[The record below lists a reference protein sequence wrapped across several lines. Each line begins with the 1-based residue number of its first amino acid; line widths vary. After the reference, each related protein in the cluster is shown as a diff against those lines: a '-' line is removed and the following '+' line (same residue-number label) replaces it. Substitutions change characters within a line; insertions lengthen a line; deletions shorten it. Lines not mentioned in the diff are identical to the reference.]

1 MAGSYAKPIT
11 IEDAVRH
18 IIKNE
23 YLLPAIQRK
32 FIWRPEQ
39 ICSLFD
45 SIMRGYP
52 INSFMFWEV
61 TTPRIA
67 NDFRFFQFLKNYCER
82 FGEDNPDLDTKG
94 LDHFW
99 AVIDGQQRLT
109 SLYIGL
115 KGTYAYKLPRKWWP
129 SSKDSAI
136 LPERKLYLNIAS
148 SLEDEQAEGKM
159 RYEFK
164 LLTGDISKEVWFRV
178 GDILC
183 IDTEALGKKATSPQE
198 IHESIHF
205 YLKKC
210 GLETSNYAA
219 ETLYRLYT
227 SIRTEKILN
236 YYNETSTDI
245 DDIVSIFVRTNH
257 GGSPLSFSDL
267 LISIAIANFEN
278 KYTKKDIDIRKD
290 IDNIVSE
297 ASSKGFH
304 ITRDFTLKT
313 ALAVS
318 ENDIQFK
325 VKNFN
330 RDKVE
335 SIGMIWENLQACFN
349 STFELVKSFGLTD
362 AALRAKNALI
372 PIIYYLFHKTDS
384 SHEPLYKAINNP
396 AKHKEERKKICQ
408 WLHMSLLKGTFGGHS
423 DTTLATLRR
432 ILRSNLSDTTCF
444 PLERIIEHFRGT
456 SKDMTF
462 TDDFIDRLLKT
473 QKEHPSCFSIL
484 ALLYPDL
491 DFSQALDIDHIHP
504 AAGFRKAALAKHD
517 WSNDPERRA
526 FYEAPENWNGI
537 ANLQL
542 LNASENKAKQ
552 DMDLSQW
559 IQKNPSRFPMLY
571 VPAQTD
577 LGFNAF
583 EEFIAIRRQCL
594 KQKLQQL
601 VISEDRRA

>member
-1 MAGSYAKPIT
+1 MAGSYAEPIT

-94 LDHFW
+94 LEHFW

-129 SSKDSAI
+129 SSKNSEI

-148 SLEDEQAEGKM
+148 PLEDEQAEDKIQ
-159 RYEFK
+159 YEFRF
-164 LLTGDISKEVWFRV
+164 LAGEISEKIWFKV
-178 GDILC
+178 GDIFC
-183 IDTEALGKKATSPQE
+183 IDTKYIGKKATSTQE
-198 IHESIHF
+198 IHESILY
-205 YLKKC
+205 YLKDND
-210 GLETSNYAA
+210 LETNSYAFK
-219 ETLYRLYT
+219 TLYRLYT
-227 SIRTEKILN
+227 SIRTEKIIN
-236 YYNETSTDI
+236 YYNETSTEI
-245 DDIVSIFVRTNH
+245 DDIVSIFIRTNH

-267 LISIAIANFEN
+267 LISIAIANFQD
-278 KYTKKDIDIRKD
+278 KDIDIRKD

-297 ASSKGFH
+297 AGSKGFH
-304 ITRDFTLKT
+304 ITRDFVLKT

-318 ENDIQFK
+318 GNDIQFK

-335 SIGMIWENLQACFN
+335 SIVRIWKNLQLCFN
-349 STFELVKSFGLTD
+349 NTFELIKSFGLTD

-372 PIIYYLFHKTDS
+372 PIVYYVFHKTDT
-384 SHEPLYKAINNP
+384 SHEPLYKTINNP
-396 AKHKEERKKICQ
+396 AKNKDERKKICQ

-432 ILRSNLSDTTCF
+432 ILRSNLSDTKLF
-444 PLERIIEHFRGT
+444 PLENIIEHFRGT

-504 AAGFRKAALAKHD
+504 AAGFRKAVLAKHD
-517 WSNDPERRA
+517 WGNNPERRT

-571 VPAQTD
+571 VSEDTD
-577 LGFNAF
+577 LGFDAF
-583 EEFIAIRRQCL
+583 EKFIATRRRCL

>member
-1 MAGSYAKPIT
+1 MAGSYAEPIT

-94 LDHFW
+94 LEHFW

-129 SSKDSAI
+129 SSKNSEI

-148 SLEDEQAEGKM
+148 PLEDEQAEDKIQ
-159 RYEFK
+159 YEFRF
-164 LLTGDISKEVWFRV
+164 LAGEISEKIWFKV
-178 GDILC
+178 GDIFC
-183 IDTEALGKKATSPQE
+183 IDTKCIGKKATSTQE
-198 IHESIHF
+198 IHESILH
-205 YLKKC
+205 YLKDND
-210 GLETSNYAA
+210 LETNSYAFK
-219 ETLYRLYT
+219 TLYRLYT
-227 SIRTEKILN
+227 SIRTEKIIN
-236 YYNETSTDI
+236 YYNETSTEI
-245 DDIVSIFVRTNH
+245 DDIVSIFIRTNH

-267 LISIAIANFEN
+267 LISIAIANFQD
-278 KYTKKDIDIRKD
+278 KDIDIRKD

-297 ASSKGFH
+297 AGSKGFH
-304 ITRDFTLKT
+304 ITRDFVLKT

-318 ENDIQFK
+318 GNDIQFK

-335 SIGMIWENLQACFN
+335 SIVRIWKNLQLCFN
-349 STFELVKSFGLTD
+349 NTFELIKSFGLTD

-372 PIIYYLFHKTDS
+372 PIVYYVFHKADT
-384 SHEPLYKAINNP
+384 SHEPLYKTINNP
-396 AKHKEERKKICQ
+396 AKNKDERKKICQ

-432 ILRSNLSDTTCF
+432 ILRSNLSDTKLF
-444 PLERIIEHFRGT
+444 PLENIIEHFVG
-456 SKDMTF
+456 
-462 TDDFIDRLLKT
+462 
-473 QKEHPSCFSIL
+473 H
-484 ALLYPDL
+484 
-491 DFSQALDIDHIHP
+491 
-504 AAGFRKAALAKHD
+504 
-517 WSNDPERRA
+517 RR
-526 FYEAPENWNGI
+526 
-537 ANLQL
+537 
-542 LNASENKAKQ
+542 
-552 DMDLSQW
+552 
-559 IQKNPSRFPMLY
+559 
-571 VPAQTD
+571 T
-577 LGFNAF
+577 
-583 EEFIAIRRQCL
+583 
-594 KQKLQQL
+594 
-601 VISEDRRA
+601 